1 MERHREGFEGFL
13 AEEGAKRREKGGL
26 GGRQRGGGLVVVV
39 GWWTLLMV
47 EAVGIWSEVDGSFID
62 KDGITGVEP

>member
-13 AEEGAKRREKGGL
+13 VEEGVKRREKGGL
-26 GGRQRGGGLVVVV
+26 GGRQRVGGLVVVV

>member
-13 AEEGAKRREKGGL
+13 VEEGAKRKESCGL

-39 GWWTLLMV
+39 GWWTLLV
-47 EAVGIWSEVDGSFID
+47 VGGGWDLDG
-62 KDGITGVEP
+62 G